1 MALDKLDF
9 ENWSSA
15 GRDEA
20 QSVNI
25 EVSLSLLKEA
35 EQQQQTID
43 SSIKILNIL
52 KNERRKF
59 NASSE
64 KKVSLKDLKNVFFD
78 SEQTYPKESECSKE
92 EWGLASVNARL
103 KNNLEKD
110 AIPFEEN
117 LKFAKDQIKSH
128 NITSNVKSLE
138 ELYIGRENKLDFRFS
153 Y

>member
-52 KNERRKF
+52 KDERRKF

-103 KNNLEKD
+103 RNNLEKD
-110 AIPFEEN
+110 AIPFDEN

>member
-52 KNERRKF
+52 KNERRNF

-78 SEQTYPKESECSKE
+78 SEQTYPKESEYNKE

-103 KNNLEKD
+103 RNNLEKD

>member
-52 KNERRKF
+52 KNERRNF

-110 AIPFEEN
+110 AIPLEEN
-117 LKFAKDQIKSH
+117 LKFAKEQIKSH

>member
-20 QSVNI
+20 QPVNI

-52 KNERRKF
+52 KDERRKF

-78 SEQTYPKESECSKE
+78 SEQTYPKESEYNKE

-110 AIPFEEN
+110 AIPLEEN
-117 LKFAKDQIKSH
+117 LKFAKEQIKSH

>member
-52 KNERRKF
+52 KDERRKF

-64 KKVSLKDLKNVFFD
+64 KKVSLKDLKNIFFD
-78 SEQTYPKESECSKE
+78 SEQNYPKESECSKE

-110 AIPFEEN
+110 AIPVEEN

-128 NITSNVKSLE
+128 NITSNVKSL
-138 ELYIGRENKLDFRFS
+138 
-153 Y
+153 

>member
-52 KNERRKF
+52 KDERRKF

-110 AIPFEEN
+110 AIPVEEN

-138 ELYIGRENKLDFRFS
+138 EFYIGRENKLDFRFS

>member
-52 KNERRKF
+52 KDERRKF

-78 SEQTYPKESECSKE
+78 SEQTYPKESEYNKE

-110 AIPFEEN
+110 AIPVEEY

>member
-52 KNERRKF
+52 KNERRNF

-78 SEQTYPKESECSKE
+78 SEQTYPKESEYNKE

-110 AIPFEEN
+110 AIPVEEN
-117 LKFAKDQIKSH
+117 LKFAKAQIKSH

>member
-52 KNERRKF
+52 KNERRSF
-59 NASSE
+59 NASSK
-64 KKVSLKDLKNVFFD
+64 KKVSLKDLKNIFFD
-78 SEQTYPKESECSKE
+78 SEQNYPKESEYSKE

-128 NITSNVKSLE
+128 NVTSNVKSLE

>member
-52 KNERRKF
+52 KNERRNF

-110 AIPFEEN
+110 AIPVEEN

-138 ELYIGRENKLDFRFS
+138 EFYIGRENKLDFRFS

>member
-52 KNERRKF
+52 KDERRKF

-78 SEQTYPKESECSKE
+78 SEQTYPKESEYNKE

-103 KNNLEKD
+103 RNNLENTD
-110 AIPFEEN
+110 PESVLNGDIDSF
-117 LKFAKDQIKSH
+117 
-128 NITSNVKSLE
+128 LE
-138 ELYIGRENKLDFRFS
+138 SALYKKKGKK
-153 Y
+153 

>member
-52 KNERRKF
+52 KDERRKF
-59 NASSE
+59 NASSK

-78 SEQTYPKESECSKE
+78 SEQTYPKESEYNKE

-103 KNNLEKD
+103 KNNLEKLEHQIEQNNKNYD
-110 AIPFEEN
+110 EILNNVTNHIEDF
-117 LKFAKDQIKSH
+117 LKKA
-128 NITSNVKSLE
+128 N
-138 ELYIGRENKLDFRFS
+138 ENKS
-153 Y
+153 MI

>member
-35 EQQQQTID
+35 EQQQQTKD

-52 KNERRKF
+52 KNERRNF

-78 SEQTYPKESECSKE
+78 SEQTYPKESEYNKE

-103 KNNLEKD
+103 RNNLEKD